1 LLQCGRIQKRAQSTK
16 CTCRMVTPADTLGH
30 QSMTLLQWRYRSM
43 HWRDAMNKKNQEW
56 INDKGRKPKEI
67 VTKPATQEYKD
78 NWDKIFGN
86 KKNGKTD

>member
-1 LLQCGRIQKRAQSTK
+1 
-16 CTCRMVTPADTLGH
+16 
-30 QSMTLLQWRYRSM
+30 M

-86 KKNGKTD
+86 KKEKVSGTSNHQEPTE